1 MRSINPDAFHWPA
14 KRYPFFE
21 GYYYKLYSVKQDRT
35 LAFIPGVFD
44 NGVEADRHAFLQI
57 LDSTGN
63 RYRYLRSP
71 AGELAPSD
79 TVFDLRLGNSRFR
92 LDSCALDVRR
102 PEAEIAGTVTLS
114 RVVPWPE
121 MPFSRGTMGPFGY
134 LPFLEDYHQVC
145 ALHARLSGSVTLDGE
160 AIDFTDG
167 YGYIEKDWGRTF
179 PRAWIWL
186 QSVFTDAPQSSVFLS
201 LAEVPLGKLVFK
213 GFLACVLFQGRPY
226 VFATYTG
233 ATCHAAQDGGLV
245 RIVLKSIR
253 HRAVLT
259 IDRSQASYIKC
270 LAPTS
275 GQMQPRDDE
284 SLDASIS
291 VELYRGKDLV
301 TRLSSDR
308 CALEVV
314 NYFREKGRS

>member
-1 MRSINPDAFHWPA
+1 MRVTNPDAFHWPA

-21 GYYYKLYSVKQDRT
+21 GYYYKLYSARQDRT

-44 NGVEADRHAFLQI
+44 NGIEADSHAFLQV
-57 LDSTGN
+57 LDSQGN

-71 AGELAPSD
+71 VSELVPSG
-79 TVFDLRLGNSRFR
+79 TGFDLRLGNSRFR

-102 PEAEIAGTVTLS
+102 ADAEITGTVNLS
-114 RVVPWPE
+114 GIIPWPKL
-121 MPFSRGTMGPFGY
+121 PFSRGTMGPFGY

-145 ALHARLSGSVTLDGE
+145 ALHARLGGSISLDGE

-167 YGYIEKDWGRTF
+167 YGYIEKDLGRSF
-179 PRAWIWL
+179 PRSWIWL
-186 QSVFTDAPQSSVFLS
+186 QSVFPDAPQSSVFLS

-213 GFLACVLFQGRPY
+213 GFLACVLFQGTPR

-233 ATCHAAQDGGLV
+233 ASCRASRDGGLV
-245 RIVLKSIR
+245 RIELAGFRS
-253 HRAVLT
+253 RAVLT

-291 VELYRGKDLV
+291 VELYRGENLIA
-301 TRLSSDR
+301 RLFSDR

-314 NYFREKGRS
+314 NFFREKGRS

>member
-1 MRSINPDAFHWPA
+1 MRVTNPDAFHWPA
-14 KRYPFFE
+14 KQYPFFE
-21 GYYYKLYSVKQDRT
+21 GYYYKLYSTRQDRT

-44 NGVEADRHAFLQI
+44 NGIQADRHAFLQV
-57 LDSTGN
+57 LDSKGN
-63 RYRYLRSP
+63 RYRYLRSLVS
-71 AGELAPSD
+71 ELVPSG
-79 TVFDLRLGNSRFR
+79 TGFDLRLGTSRFT
-92 LDSCALDVRR
+92 LNSCSLDVRHA
-102 PEAEIAGTVTLS
+102 EAEITGTVGLTGII
-114 RVVPWPE
+114 PWPKRALW
-121 MPFSRGTMGPFGY
+121 RGTMGPFGY

-145 ALHARLSGSVTLDGE
+145 ALHARLSGVITLDGE

-167 YGYIEKDWGRTF
+167 YGYIEKDWGRSF
-179 PRAWIWL
+179 PRSWIWL

-213 GFLACVLFQGRPY
+213 GFLACILFQGTPR

-233 ATCHAAQDGGLV
+233 ASCSASRDGGLV
-245 RIVLKSIR
+245 RIELASLR
-253 HRAVLT
+253 HRVVLT
-259 IDRSQASYIKC
+259 IDRSRASYIKC

-314 NYFREKGRS
+314 NYFREEKRS

>member
-1 MRSINPDAFHWPA
+1 MRGINPDAFHWPA
-14 KRYPFFE
+14 KRHPFFE
-21 GYYYKLYSVKQDRT
+21 GYYYKLYSVRQDRT

-44 NGVEADRHAFLQI
+44 NGTEAGRHAFLQM
-57 LDSTGN
+57 LDSAGS
-63 RYRYLRSP
+63 RYRYLRFP
-71 AGELAPSD
+71 IGELAASG
-79 TVFDLRLGNSRFR
+79 TGFDLRLGDSRFR
-92 LDSCALDVRR
+92 LDSCALGVKHAQ
-102 PEAEIAGTVTLS
+102 AEIAGTVHLS
-114 RVVPWPE
+114 GIVPWPKL
-121 MPFSRGTMGPFGY
+121 PFSRGTMGPFGF

-145 ALHARLSGSVTLDGE
+145 ALHARLTGSVTLDGE

-167 YGYIEKDWGRTF
+167 YGYIEKDWGRAF

-186 QSVFTDAPQSSVFLS
+186 QSVFTDAPHSSVFLS

-213 GFLACVLFQGRPY
+213 GFLACVLFQGTPY

-233 ATCHAAQDGGLV
+233 ATCRAAQDGGLV

-259 IDRSQASYIKC
+259 IDRSTAGSIRC
-270 LAPTS
+270 LAPTG

-284 SLDASIS
+284 SLDASVT
-291 VELYRGKDLV
+291 VELNQGKKLV
-301 TRLSSDR
+301 ARLASGR

-314 NYFREKGRS
+314 NYFHEEKPS